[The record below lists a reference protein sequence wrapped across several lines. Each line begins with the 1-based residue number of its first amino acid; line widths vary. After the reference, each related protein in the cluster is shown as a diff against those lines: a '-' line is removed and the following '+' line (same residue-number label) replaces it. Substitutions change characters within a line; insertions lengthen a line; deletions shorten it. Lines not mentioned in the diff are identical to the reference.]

1 MTKSTQKSREVRLL
15 AHTLKKIAFELH
27 QTKQNYK
34 SYQKS
39 ARTAREEL
47 EKIRADDALILKN
60 TINNFSTPL
69 NSLRK
74 ANKELTKE
82 VARLR
87 LIQHKNLLSLR
98 RAARNAMEYHK
109 SMSKA
114 REKYRVEG
122 NFVIK
127 GRIDI

>member
-1 MTKSTQKSREVRLL
+1 MTKSTHKSREARLL
-15 AHTLKKIAFELH
+15 ARNLKKIALELH

-39 ARTAREEL
+39 ARTAREAL

-60 TINNFSTPL
+60 TINNFSNPL
-69 NSLRK
+69 YSLRK

-98 RAARNAMEYHK
+98 HAARNAMEYRK
-109 SMSKA
+109 IMSKA
-114 REKYRVEG
+114 REKYRVDG